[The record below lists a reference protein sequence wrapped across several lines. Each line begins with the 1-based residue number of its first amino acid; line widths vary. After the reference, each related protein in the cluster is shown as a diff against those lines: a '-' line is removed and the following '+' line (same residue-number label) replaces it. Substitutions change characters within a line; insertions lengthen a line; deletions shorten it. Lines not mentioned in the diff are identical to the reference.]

1 MSCCHPLCSDR
12 LGVWL
17 FQFFG
22 GMKKKNL
29 EKTPFGKRQITNSI
43 VCPGSGSRCWLV
55 PHQFHHCYLDFHFK
69 LILLILRKLS
79 LLLRCQNNFFTVW
92 VYLEITQDKARITV
106 KDGWVK
112 VSQWTSPL
120 KHFYFILSIKTDKRA
135 LPCGKKSYEW
145 VNWILLQGKGRGFIR
160 NSIAQLELVPIMTA
174 CLFLTAF
181 WKQRKTR

>member
-1 MSCCHPLCSDR
+1 MLV
-12 LGVWL
+12 G
-17 FQFFG
+17 
-22 GMKKKNL
+22 
-29 EKTPFGKRQITNSI
+29 TPPIPSLLSWFSVKWN
-43 VCPGSGSRCWLV
+43 CL
-55 PHQFHHCYLDFHFK
+55 
-69 LILLILRKLS
+69 LILLTINPANLKEAVS
-79 LLLRCQNNFFTVW
+79 SSTKMSENNFFTVW

-120 KHFYFILSIKTDKRA
+120 KHFSFILSIKTDKGA

-145 VNWILLQGKGRGFIR
+145 VNWILLQGKGRGFIG

>member
-1 MSCCHPLCSDR
+1 MLVGTPPIPSLLS
-12 LGVWL
+12 W
-17 FQFFG
+17 FS
-22 GMKKKNL
+22 KKWNCL
-29 EKTPFGKRQITNSI
+29 
-43 VCPGSGSRCWLV
+43 
-55 PHQFHHCYLDFHFK
+55 
-69 LILLILRKLS
+69 LILLIINPANLKEAVS
-79 LLLRCQNNFFTVW
+79 STKMSVNNFFTVW
-92 VYLEITQDKARITV
+92 VYLEITRDKARITV

-120 KHFYFILSIKTDKRA
+120 KHFSFILSIKTDKRA

>member
-1 MSCCHPLCSDR
+1 MTVSVFWR
-12 LGVWL
+12 
-17 FQFFG
+17 
-22 GMKKKNL
+22 N
-29 EKTPFGKRQITNSI
+29 EKEKLRENPFWKRQITNSI
-43 VCPGSGSRCWLV
+43 VYPGSGSRCWLV

-79 LLLRCQNNFFTVW
+79 LLLLRCQRIIFFTVW

-120 KHFYFILSIKTDKRA
+120 KHFSFILSINTNKRA

>member
-1 MSCCHPLCSDR
+1 MLV
-12 LGVWL
+12 G
-17 FQFFG
+17 
-22 GMKKKNL
+22 
-29 EKTPFGKRQITNSI
+29 TPPIPSLLSWFSAKWN
-43 VCPGSGSRCWLV
+43 CL
-55 PHQFHHCYLDFHFK
+55 
-69 LILLILRKLS
+69 LILLIINPANLKEAVFS
-79 LLLRCQNNFFTVW
+79 TKMSENNFFTVW

-120 KHFYFILSIKTDKRA
+120 KHFSFILSIKTDNRA

-160 NSIAQLELVPIMTA
+160 NSIAQLELVPITTA